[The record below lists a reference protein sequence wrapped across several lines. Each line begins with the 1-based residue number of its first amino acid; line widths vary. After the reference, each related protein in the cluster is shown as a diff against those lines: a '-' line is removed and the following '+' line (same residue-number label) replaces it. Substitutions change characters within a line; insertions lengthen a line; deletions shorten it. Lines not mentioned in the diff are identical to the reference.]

1 MSNMKR
7 VRDIV
12 SRMSI
17 DEKKIINLKTIGVEV
32 LIFRMCLSK
41 ISKKSDFVY
50 WTKYNR
56 DTFEL
61 TILRVQ

>member
-12 SRMSI
+12 SRMRV
-17 DEKKIINLKTIGVEV
+17 DDKKVVNLKTIGVEA

-41 ISKKSDFVY
+41 ISKKNNFVY

-56 DTFEL
+56 DTCEL

>member
-1 MSNMKR
+1 MSNMKK
-7 VRDIV
+7 VRDAV
-12 SRMSI
+12 SRMRV
-17 DEKKIINLKTIGVEV
+17 DEKKVIDIKEMGIES

-41 ISKKSDFVY
+41 ISKKSGLVY

-56 DTFEL
+56 DTYEL

>member
-12 SRMSI
+12 SRMMV
-17 DEKKIINLKTIGVEV
+17 DEKKVINLKVIGIEA

-41 ISKKSDFVY
+41 ISKKNDLLY

-56 DTFEL
+56 DTCEL

>member
-7 VRDIV
+7 VRDAV
-12 SRMSI
+12 SGMRI
-17 DEKKIINLKTIGVEV
+17 DEKKVIDIKEMGIES

-41 ISKKSDFVY
+41 ISKKNGLVY
-50 WTKYNR
+50 WTRYNR
-56 DTFEL
+56 DTGEL